1 MTLITDN
8 LTKGNRK
15 NIESALI
22 GGQLNAM
29 AFYLVGVLKLFLN
42 QRPLLEYLAKMPE
55 LAFSLNSKLSGGFT
69 ATWKTV
75 NSHNKSL
82 FSGFANV
89 GISATYL

>member
-29 AFYLVGVLKLFLN
+29 VGVLQLFLN
-42 QRPLLEYLAKMPE
+42 QRPLLEYLAKMPA
-55 LAFSLNSKLSGGFT
+55 LAFWLNSKLSGGFT

-75 NSHNKSL
+75 NSHNKL
-82 FSGFANV
+82 PFSKFGSSAIFAKC
-89 GISATYL
+89 L

>member
-29 AFYLVGVLKLFLN
+29 VGVLKLTLN
-42 QRPLLEYLAKMPE
+42 QRALLQYLAKMPA
-55 LAFSLNSKLSGGFT
+55 LAFWLNSKLSGGFT

-82 FSGFANV
+82 FGGFANV
-89 GISATYL
+89 GISAKYL

>member
-42 QRPLLEYLAKMPE
+42 QRPLLQYLPKMPE
-55 LAFSLNSKLSGGFT
+55 VAFLVNSKLSGGFT

-82 FSGFANV
+82 FIRFANL
-89 GISATYL
+89 GIFDK

>member
-1 MTLITDN
+1 MTLITGN

-22 GGQLNAM
+22 AGQLNAK
-29 AFYLVGVLKLFLN
+29 AFYLVGVLNLFLI
-42 QRPLLEYLAKMPE
+42 QRPLLQYLAKMPE
-55 LAFSLNSKLSGGFT
+55 LAFWLNSKLSGGFT

-82 FSGFANV
+82 FGDFANC
-89 GISATYL
+89 GIFDKC